1 MAQEQHT
8 MSNKLN
14 VEFFFL
20 DNADDFNRI
29 EWWWLTR
36 KRGQKN
42 EKGITYIQ
50 VDSNIDINDVSILQ
64 EEWSVIETKHSYQ
77 TELIYIWM

>member
-29 EWWWLTR
+29 EW
-36 KRGQKN
+36 
-42 EKGITYIQ
+42 
-50 VDSNIDINDVSILQ
+50 
-64 EEWSVIETKHSYQ
+64 
-77 TELIYIWM
+77 